1 MQGGWL
7 RRRRSVACAFVA
19 WLVAA
24 LAGSLGVGAAVRAF
38 EGVTDPALRTRVTRL
53 DNGLSILSLEDHTTP
68 TVTFQVWVRVGS
80 GDESRYTGLAHLF
93 EHMMFRGTRRLGSEA
108 HERLIEERGGRVN
121 AFTSLDVTVYFEDV
135 TAEHL
140 PLVIELEAER
150 LAHLDISEASLESE
164 RQVVLEERR
173 LRTEDSPE
181 GRAYEA
187 LRALTFRA
195 HPYRVPPIGWRSD
208 VEAAT
213 VEVCREFFHTYYAP
227 NNLVIA
233 VVGDFD
239 EADTLARIERA
250 FGSLE
255 PVGEIP
261 RNPTRE
267 PEQRGERREVIHFD
281 VKAPLVAAAWQA
293 PGAGH
298 PDAEALDA
306 ASEILSGG
314 RSSRLYRRLVY
325 DGQQALGV
333 QTGYDEMERAG
344 VFEAFASVRPDA
356 TVARVEAL
364 LLEEITRLRD
374 GLVSPAEL
382 EKAKRSLEVRLLAG
396 LGTSHALA
404 FHVASDFV
412 LLGRVRPLA
421 ERLEAIRAVGAGDVQ
436 RVARTWLR
444 DDGRNLVHLVPPP
457 SPAAGSAR

>member
-7 RRRRSVACAFVA
+7 RRWRSAACAFVA
-19 WLVAA
+19 SLAFVAA
-24 LAGSLGVGAAVRAF
+24 ARAF
-38 EGVTDPALRTRVTRL
+38 EGVDDPALRTRVTRL
-53 DNGLSILSLEDHTTP
+53 ENGLTILSLADHTTP
-68 TVTFQVWVRVGS
+68 SVTFQVWVRVGS

-150 LAHLDISEASLESE
+150 LAHLDISRESLASE

-233 VVGDFD
+233 VAGDFD
-239 EADTLARIERA
+239 EADALARIERA

-255 PVGEIP
+255 PVSAIP

-281 VKAPLVAAAWQA
+281 VKAPILAAAWHA
-293 PGAGH
+293 PASGH
-298 PDAEALDA
+298 PDSEALDA

-325 DGQQALGV
+325 EDQQALGV

-356 TVARVEAL
+356 KVARVESL
-364 LLEEITRLRD
+364 LFEEIARLRD
-374 GLVSPAEL
+374 SLVSPAEL
-382 EKAKRSLEVRLLAG
+382 EKAKRGLEVRLLAG

-421 ERLEAIRAVGAGDVQ
+421 ERLEAIRAVGADDVQ

-444 DDGRNLVHLVPPP
+444 DDGRSIVQVIPPR

>member
-7 RRRRSVACAFVA
+7 RRRLGVARTFA
-19 WLVAA
+19 WLVASLAGA
-24 LAGSLGVGAAVRAF
+24 LASGSDARAF
-38 EGVTDPALRTRVTRL
+38 EGVDDPALRTQVTRL
-53 DNGLSILSLEDHTTP
+53 ENGLTVLSLEDHTTP

-93 EHMMFRGTRRLGSEA
+93 EHMMFRGTKRLGSEA

-150 LAHLDISEASLESE
+150 LAHLDISEASLASE
-164 RQVVLEERR
+164 REVVLEERR

-187 LRALTFRA
+187 LRALTFQA

-233 VVGDFD
+233 VAGDFD
-239 EADTLARIERA
+239 TADTLARIERA

-255 PVGEIP
+255 AASGIP

-281 VKAPLVAAAWQA
+281 VKAPLVAFAWHA
-293 PGAGH
+293 PAAGH
-298 PDAEALDA
+298 PDAAALDA

-325 DGQQALGV
+325 DGQQALAV
-333 QTGYDEMERAG
+333 QAGYDEMERAG

-356 TVARVEAL
+356 RVARVEAL
-364 LLEEITRLRD
+364 LLDEIARLRD
-374 GLVSPAEL
+374 ELVGPAEL
-382 EKAKRSLEVRLLAG
+382 EKAKRNLEVSLLAG

-404 FHVASDFV
+404 FHVAGDFV
-412 LLGRVRPLA
+412 LLGRIRPLA
-421 ERLEAIRAVGAGDVQ
+421 ERLEAIRGVGAEDVR

-444 DDGRNLVHLVPPP
+444 DDARNVVHVIPPP
-457 SPAAGSAR
+457 SPAAEPAR